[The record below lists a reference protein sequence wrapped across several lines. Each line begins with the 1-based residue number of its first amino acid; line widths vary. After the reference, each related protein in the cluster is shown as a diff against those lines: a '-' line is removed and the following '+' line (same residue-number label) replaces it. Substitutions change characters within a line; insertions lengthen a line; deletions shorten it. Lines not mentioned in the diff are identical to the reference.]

1 MVNATHEQC
10 QATKRNGA
18 ACAAAPLP
26 GSHYCFGHDPAKAAE
41 RADARRRG
49 GYGRSTATR
58 ASKHL
63 PPHLKDAEVRL
74 VRLLDLVEQG
84 AVPPR
89 TAEVVGV
96 LVSRLVELAKFAVDL
111 GEQRELNERLTE
123 LEGQLAELG
132 ERKGAA
138 A

>member
-1 MVNATHEQC
+1 MSAPC
-10 QATKRNGA
+10 IATKRNGA
-18 ACAAAPLP
+18 VCPAPALS
-26 GSHYCFGHDPAKAAE
+26 GSAFCWAHDPARSAE

-49 GYGRSTATR
+49 GHGRSTAAR

-74 VRLLDLVEQG
+74 VRLLDLVERG
-84 AVPPR
+84 TVPPR

-96 LVSRLVELAKFAVDL
+96 LVSRLVELARFAIEL
-111 GEQRELNERLTE
+111 GEQRELNERLAA

-132 ERKGAA
+132 ERREEAA
-138 A
+138 